1 MKKNKILI
9 GVISIMFAGI
19 ITLGIIECNNRNTK
33 DNDKLFIGN
42 GKFYQAKRLN
52 GLGAIYDDDYI
63 FFDCENQIYKS
74 YNYSNKKNDKK
85 LNVNCRNSACS
96 HSNDTCEAYVELGEY
111 FVFNSKIYKYYNKSK
126 VVSGENRLYGSIV
139 EEESGKTVFKNSI
152 PTDMSSELAID
163 DSEAILYVRVLSDDI
178 VKVDGDRHAY
188 LLDKNFNIIYCHYNI
203 GKFPWGAI
211 LNGNYYYIN
220 DINEIVKVNLTTF
233 ESKSIASNGKAF
245 MADNDENFIYYSN
258 EFSELYK
265 LSPDDESSIKIA
277 DNALFFSVQNKYI
290 YASGGDNGNKIIY
303 DKNGKII
310 ADYSACVNMGADSA
324 FQINDKIYTIFNGG
338 VAYMDLDG
346 KNYGEMMQ

>member
-63 FFDCENQIYKS
+63 FFDCENQIYES

-111 FVFNSKIYKYYNKSK
+111 FVFNSKIYKCYNKSK

-139 EEESGKTVFKNSI
+139 EAESGKTVFKNSI

-245 MADNDENFIYYSN
+245 MADNDENF
-258 EFSELYK
+258 K
-265 LSPDDESSIKIA
+265 
-277 DNALFFSVQNKYI
+277 
-290 YASGGDNGNKIIY
+290 
-303 DKNGKII
+303 
-310 ADYSACVNMGADSA
+310 
-324 FQINDKIYTIFNGG
+324 
-338 VAYMDLDG
+338 
-346 KNYGEMMQ
+346 

>member
-19 ITLGIIECNNRNTK
+19 IILGIIECKNSNTK

-42 GKFYQAKRLN
+42 GKFCQAKRLN

-63 FFDCENQIYKS
+63 FFDCENQIYES

-96 HSNDTCEAYVELGEY
+96 HSNDTCEAYVELCDF

-245 MADNDENFIYYSN
+245 MADND
-258 EFSELYK
+258 
-265 LSPDDESSIKIA
+265 
-277 DNALFFSVQNKYI
+277 I

>member
-19 ITLGIIECNNRNTK
+19 IILGIIECNNSNTK

-42 GKFYQAKRLN
+42 GKFCQAKRLN

-63 FFDCENQIYKS
+63 FFDCENQIYES

-265 LSPDDESSIKIA
+265 LSPDD
-277 DNALFFSVQNKYI
+277 
-290 YASGGDNGNKIIY
+290 
-303 DKNGKII
+303 
-310 ADYSACVNMGADSA
+310 
-324 FQINDKIYTIFNGG
+324 
-338 VAYMDLDG
+338 
-346 KNYGEMMQ
+346 

>member
-63 FFDCENQIYKS
+63 FFDCENQIYES

-290 YASGGDNGNKIIY
+290 
-303 DKNGKII
+303 
-310 ADYSACVNMGADSA
+310 C
-324 FQINDKIYTIFNGG
+324 QWWR
-338 VAYMDLDG
+338 
-346 KNYGEMMQ
+346 

>member
-19 ITLGIIECNNRNTK
+19 ITLGIIECNNSNTK

-63 FFDCENQIYKS
+63 FFDCENQIYES

-290 YASGGDNGNKIIY
+290 YMPVVEIMVTK
-303 DKNGKII
+303 
-310 ADYSACVNMGADSA
+310 
-324 FQINDKIYTIFNGG
+324 
-338 VAYMDLDG
+338 
-346 KNYGEMMQ
+346 